1 MALWVAGVSAV
12 PVVWVGSD
20 GPGPPAG
27 GHQAVSSGL
36 FSPLVSSVVLLGQI
50 LSSSFFTLKDT
61 CV

>member
-1 MALWVAGVSAV
+1 M

-20 GPGPPAG
+20 GPGPLADG
-27 GHQAVSSGL
+27 RQAVSSGVI
-36 FSPLVSSVVLLGQI
+36 FPPVSSVVLVGQI